1 MSRKTESKGEVTSPR
16 RGFWDLDWPDLG
28 EWPRFGRLE
37 RLLRAFDE
45 GEGAGARARMLSPA
59 VDIHEDERHYT
70 IRVELPG
77 VSADDVHVE
86 VAEGV
91 LSIRGEKRSE
101 RDEEKER
108 VRYTERYH
116 GSFQRT
122 FRLPDDANPDAVEAA
137 FKDGVLTISVARRE
151 VAKPKTVAIRK

>member
-1 MSRKTESKGEVTSPR
+1 MSKKTDPKKEVAVPR

-37 RLLRAFDE
+37 RMLRAFDE
-45 GEGAGARARMLSPA
+45 EGGARSRLLSPA
-59 VDIHEDERHYT
+59 VDIHEDDKQYR

-77 VSADDVHVE
+77 VSPDDVQLE
-86 VAEGV
+86 VSEGV
-91 LSIRGEKRSE
+91 LSLRGEKRVE

-116 GSFQRT
+116 GSFHRT
-122 FRLPDDANPDAVEAA
+122 FRLPDDANPDSVEARFA
-137 FKDGVLTISVARRE
+137 DGVLTIQIGRRE
-151 VAKPKTVAIRK
+151 VPKPKTVAIRK